1 MPDPEPVP
9 PRSRSRSRSIGNP
22 KDGNPKDGNPKGG
35 NPKDGIPT
43 GINNPKDGNPK
54 DSNDGGGKKDTSRLG
69 KSGIPWAPDDPAS
82 VLQDSLR
89 STFEACA
96 TANQEMEQAGM
107 EEGGTGRRAGRWE
120 GGGIHR
126 LRDC

>member
-9 PRSRSRSRSIGNP
+9 PRSRSRSRGKVIGI
-22 KDGNPKDGNPKGG
+22 GLGH
-35 NPKDGIPT
+35 PT

-54 DSNDGGGKKDTSRLG
+54 DGNDGGGKKDTSRLG

>member
-9 PRSRSRSRSIGNP
+9 PRSRSRSRGKVIGI
-22 KDGNPKDGNPKGG
+22 GLGH
-35 NPKDGIPT
+35 PT

-54 DSNDGGGKKDTSRLG
+54 DGNDGGGKDTSRLG

-107 EEGGTGRRAGRWE
+107 EEGGMGRRAGRWE

-126 LRDC
+126 LRSC

>member
-9 PRSRSRSRSIGNP
+9 PRSRSRSRGKVIGIGLGHPSGIRYPKGGKP
-22 KDGNPKDGNPKGG
+22 KDGN
-35 NPKDGIPT
+35 
-43 GINNPKDGNPK
+43 
-54 DSNDGGGKKDTSRLG
+54 GGGKDTSRLG

>member
-1 MPDPEPVP
+1 MLAIFVCALALLLTVKEAAALPL
-9 PRSRSRSRSIGNP
+9 
-22 KDGNPKDGNPKGG
+22 
-35 NPKDGIPT
+35 T

-54 DSNDGGGKKDTSRLG
+54 DGNDGGGKDTSRLG

-120 GGGIHR
+120 GYGIHR
-126 LRDC
+126 PRQSCPLRSRRTRRSLATR

>member
-9 PRSRSRSRSIGNP
+9 PRRSRSRSRGIGNP
-22 KDGNPKDGNPKGG
+22 KDGNPKDGNPK
-35 NPKDGIPT
+35 DG
-43 GINNPKDGNPK
+43 NPKDGNPK

>member
-1 MPDPEPVP
+1 MPDPEPVL
-9 PRSRSRSRSIGNP
+9 PRSRSRSRGNKVIGI
-22 KDGNPKDGNPKGG
+22 GLGH
-35 NPKDGIPT
+35 PT